1 MSEVDARIPT
11 DLVEAGRT
19 LHRAGKLEEAERL
32 YAQALAQ
39 DADCAEAHQLMAVI
53 AGQHGR
59 FDEAIVGF
67 RRTIALEG
75 LTPDRLFNLA
85 EAYRLAGKLDDA
97 FTAYNQAVT
106 IDAGFLDAYRLAA
119 QAASEAAALAIAQ
132 GKTEAAD
139 RLNKMAA
146 HYLLGL
152 GHACLRLGD
161 SGAAERAYLESV
173 ALDPAKAEALNNLGS
188 ILLADRHRPVEAE
201 DLFRQALSL
210 EPRSPPYC
218 NSLGLALRSQIRLQ
232 EAAEL
237 FRQALEIDPSY
248 EEASLNLNDRMLLWQ
263 HYRSDLSPSA
273 LFDEHR
279 DWGSRAIARGADVAR
294 ALPALDTRR
303 DPERPLRIGYLGIDT
318 TSPLTHCFIEPLLAN
333 HDRAAFTAFLYASE
347 WLADADVQ
355 RLRKTGAHWRPTYNR
370 RAKELAELIGKAGI
384 DILVDVAGHL
394 PHNVIE
400 TLALKPAPV
409 LVSWLGYPDTTG
421 LTSVDYRLTDEIADP
436 PGAEQF
442 YTERLYRLQSGSLVY
457 RPAGE
462 PPVIAPMPAR
472 EPGIVTFGY
481 LDDVRKIAP
490 ETVQA
495 WSSILE
501 VLPRARLLL
510 ACPEFADAAIAS
522 RLQTAFG
529 KRGIGAARL
538 QLIPTSGDAGER
550 LGLYAQI
557 DIGIDAQPFNM
568 SPVAV
573 CESLWMG
580 VPVIGLSG
588 DRACGRTSAGVLARL
603 GLERLIAATPTDYTA
618 TTSTLAQDLDRLRS
632 LRSGMRERMRVS
644 PLMDE
649 RDFAR
654 RFEGALRD
662 MWWRWCQSGYRP
674 HS

>member
-1 MSEVDARIPT
+1 MSEVDARGPAG
-11 DLVEAGRT
+11 LVEAGRA
-19 LHRAGKLEEAERL
+19 LHRAGKLEEAGRL

-39 DADCAEAHQLMAVI
+39 DADCAEAHQLLAVI

-59 FDEAIVGF
+59 FDEAIAGF

-85 EAYRLAGKLDDA
+85 EAYRLAGKFDDA

-119 QAASEAAALAIAQ
+119 QAAREAAALAVAQ
-132 GKTEAAD
+132 AKTEAAD
-139 RLNKMAA
+139 RLNKLAA

-173 ALDPAKAEALNNLGS
+173 ALDPAKAEAVNNLGS
-188 ILLADRHRPVEAE
+188 ISLSDRHRPAEAE
-201 DLFRQALSL
+201 SLFRQALSL
-210 EPRSPPYC
+210 EPRSPAYR
-218 NSLGLALRSQIRLQ
+218 NGLGLALRSQIRLQ

-237 FRQALEIDPSY
+237 FRQAVEIDPSY

-273 LFDEHR
+273 LFAAHR
-279 DWGSRAIARGADVAR
+279 DWGSRALARGDDIAR

-303 DPERPLRIGYLGIDT
+303 DPERPLRIGYFGIDT

-333 HDRAAFTAFLYASE
+333 HDRAAFTAFLYASA
-347 WLADADVQ
+347 WVADADVQ
-355 RLRKTGAHWRPTYNR
+355 RLKKTGAIWQPTYDR
-370 RAKELAELIGKAGI
+370 RAKELAEMIRKAGI

-394 PHNVIE
+394 PHNVID
-400 TLALKPAPV
+400 TLAVKPAPV

-421 LTSVDYRLTDEIADP
+421 LTTVDYRLTDEIADP
-436 PGAEQF
+436 PGAEQL

-457 RPAGE
+457 RPAGK
-462 PPVIAPMPAR
+462 PPAIAPMPAR
-472 EPGIVTFGY
+472 EAGAVTFGY

-501 VLPRARLLL
+501 ALPRARLLL
-510 ACPEFADAAIAS
+510 ACPEFADTAIAS

-538 QLIPTSGDAGER
+538 QLLPSSAAAEER

-557 DIGIDAQPFNM
+557 DIGLDAHPFNM
-568 SPVAV
+568 SLDAL

-588 DRACGRTSAGVLARL
+588 DRPCARTSASVLARL
-603 GLERLIAATPTDYTA
+603 GLERLIADTPAEYA
-618 TTSTLAQDLDRLRS
+618 AAASELAQDLDRLRS

-654 RFEGALRD
+654 RFEAALRD
-662 MWWRWCQSGYRP
+662 MWRRWCQSGYRAP
-674 HS
+674 S